1 MGGGCAVAALSGRIK
16 GAALLLAAL
25 TLAGCTVQVQVETDP
40 PTPAPTAPAEVPA
53 ATPAATPE
61 SPAEPAE
68 PVYDVTP
75 GSETYRDFTL
85 DNVCHSNIGDIHF
98 NLYVPESYDGST
110 PYALFVTL
118 PGWQGLYF
126 QGVGVNLQT
135 EDFGFAAQGYVPDM
149 IIAAP
154 QLNGWD
160 EQSGDE
166 AIALTEYLLGAY
178 NIDPGRVYIEG
189 YSGGGETLSWVLGK
203 RPELYAAAL
212 LRATRWD
219 GAYQPVVDAR
229 TPVYL
234 EVGESDE
241 YYGPE
246 PLMEA
251 YAALQDLYRQAGLT
265 DAEIGELLVLDVKDA
280 DYFTARGLPNQHGG
294 QAFAEDA
301 AIMGWLFGRDPN
313 AQSPE

>member
-1 MGGGCAVAALSGRIK
+1 M
-16 GAALLLAAL
+16 
-25 TLAGCTVQVQVETDP
+25 
-40 PTPAPTAPAEVPA
+40 
-53 ATPAATPE
+53 
-61 SPAEPAE
+61 
-68 PVYDVTP
+68 
-75 GSETYRDFTL
+75 
-85 DNVCHSNIGDIHF
+85 
-98 NLYVPESYDGST
+98 
-110 PYALFVTL
+110 
-118 PGWQGLYF
+118 
-126 QGVGVNLQT
+126 
-135 EDFGFAAQGYVPDM
+135 
-149 IIAAP
+149 
-154 QLNGWD
+154 
-160 EQSGDE
+160 
-166 AIALTEYLLGAY
+166 
-178 NIDPGRVYIEG
+178 
-189 YSGGGETLSWVLGK
+189 LGK